1 MYSLI
6 SCRRQPDQ
14 LVIELKRNFRQE
26 MLFPLI
32 IVSVFLFLVFSVIF
46 GPLAFFLLCF
56 GMFWFYCFFRNR
68 VILRYDAAT
77 LHVIYRRDLVFA
89 QWHKQRIYNRA
100 DVPPPVTWIHAISP
114 NFRSFRLIDNSLSWE
129 FHYETRFP
137 FLLRKTRGVICMH
150 PGKEKM
156 LALQK
161 AVDDFLAEVPYDKTL
176 FDRTEASLSSQNVT
190 RNTIVKPQEREQ
202 KRDATRF
209 DSAKRY
215 AFDRGE
221 TPIRRGDE
229 SVAKGEPAAKKKR
242 TRNKSYALRRCSMV
256 KIEEEVS
263 ADLTQGT
270 LKLVSTS
277 GGVFSAGMAVLS
289 ILLFYAGLLTL
300 VIGGSVYLAMQIYRW
315 EQIERCFERY
325 LAPHLEQSVF
335 PRLPE
340 EMREPVVDAM
350 QWYFGASQG
359 GEQKFGAVTITIV
372 IWLVLLLMSIMFSRM
387 VRWPFWRRWTVEMK
401 NILPHHRCEAL
412 FSWRN
417 DRNHTRESAKK
428 FNFFFRVIPATR
440 KTNRLLTG
448 RPRFAK
454 NPGWKQPYQVVLI
467 TAEGS
472 FPLPCGD
479 PVEQEE
485 IMDRFIQFARE
496 MLPQR

>member
-1 MYSLI
+1 
-6 SCRRQPDQ
+6 
-14 LVIELKRNFRQE
+14 

-350 QWYFGASQG
+350 QWYIGASRGGDKAFQEAIPADCGGQG
-359 GEQKFGAVTITIV
+359 GDQGACRNNHRGLAPVGVCRHAYRASPRLDGQRPGGKPRQLRNRPAGSYFPTARRAASVDGSPAAMIFSWAAAISYSARRISVVRALASYRAQLARGSPSRGCPTEPALTMV
-372 IWLVLLLMSIMFSRM
+372 FVSGSMSIRAS
-387 VRWPFWRRWTVEMK
+387 TE
-401 NILPHHRCEAL
+401 
-412 FSWRN
+412 
-417 DRNHTRESAKK
+417 
-428 FNFFFRVIPATR
+428 
-440 KTNRLLTG
+440 
-448 RPRFAK
+448 
-454 NPGWKQPYQVVLI
+454 
-467 TAEGS
+467 
-472 FPLPCGD
+472 
-479 PVEQEE
+479 
-485 IMDRFIQFARE
+485 
-496 MLPQR
+496 